1 MNMVSINLDRSR
13 QRPSVRM
20 ETAPNEY
27 FLCLIDTGAL
37 ISVWTQRSFLLL
49 RSFPNAVKTNYV
61 TTVSGFGGKS
71 LQKREIWEIPVFALK
86 DRASG
91 NEYRVNNLLVAL
103 VDNYNKTA
111 YNMVL
116 SSTIF
121 HGSSYHIFD
130 VDSPDKRIEIY
141 PKENRPAMCVS
152 NGIVSSSDLREVM
165 PSDFV
170 LEKDEVFIK
179 GTTVFYENE
188 IGKTGI

>member
-1 MNMVSINLDRSR
+1 MVSINLDRKK

-49 RSFPNAVKTNYV
+49 RSFPNAVKTHYV

-71 LQKREIWEIPVFALK
+71 LQKREIWKIPHFILK
-86 DRASG
+86 DKVTG
-91 NEYRVNNLLVAL
+91 NEYRVDNLLVAL

-116 SSTIF
+116 SSTVF

-130 VDSPDKRIEIY
+130 VDSADKRIEIY
-141 PKENRPAMCVS
+141 PKEDRPVVCVS
-152 NGIVSSSDLREVM
+152 DGIVSETELKEIM
-165 PSDFV
+165 PSDFF
-170 LEKDEVFIK
+170 LGEGEIFIK
-179 GTTVFYENE
+179 GTTVFYEDE
-188 IGKTGI
+188 TI

>member
-1 MNMVSINLDRSR
+1 MVSINLDRSR
-13 QRPSVRM
+13 QRPSVRI

-49 RSFPNAVKTNYV
+49 RSFPNAV
-61 TTVSGFGGKS
+61 
-71 LQKREIWEIPVFALK
+71 
-86 DRASG
+86 
-91 NEYRVNNLLVAL
+91 NLLVAL

-141 PKENRPAMCVS
+141 PKENRPAVCVS
-152 NGIVSSSDLREVM
+152 NGIVSYSDLREVM
-165 PSDFV
+165 PSDFD
-170 LEKDEVFIK
+170 LGKDEVFIK

-188 IGKTGI
+188 TS